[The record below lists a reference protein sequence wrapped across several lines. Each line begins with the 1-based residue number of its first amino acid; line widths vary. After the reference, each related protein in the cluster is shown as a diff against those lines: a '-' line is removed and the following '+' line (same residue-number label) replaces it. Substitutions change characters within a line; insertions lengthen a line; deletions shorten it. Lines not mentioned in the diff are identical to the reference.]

1 MSENMDISGIQSI
14 GKIETKKSD
23 DKLVKDE
30 TDSYQS
36 VISQR
41 MTIAGVFFD
50 IALFVSDVEHL
61 KFTIDWGKDAIV
73 NYNLILGLLITSLS
87 LQVIVGGLLFILS
100 VRKTKNQSA
109 SEANTTG
116 LLNHVIIGFVT
127 VIALIN
133 ICATIFGDRG
143 DAITRFSAII
153 KDRYNCTIISI

>member
-1 MSENMDISGIQSI
+1 MSDNMNIGGVQSI
-14 GKIETKKSD
+14 ANADKSGD
-23 DKLVKDE
+23 QSVKDE
-30 TDSYQS
+30 TDSYRS

-61 KFTIDWGKDAIV
+61 KFTIDWGRDAIE
-73 NYNLILGLLITSLS
+73 NYSLILGLLISSLS
-87 LQVIVGGLLFILS
+87 LQLIVGALLFSLS
-100 VRKTKNQSA
+100 VKKTKNQSA

-116 LLNHVIIGFVT
+116 LLYHVIIGLVT

-143 DAITRFSAII
+143 DAITRFSAIV
-153 KDRYNCTIISI
+153 KDRYNCTDK